1 MNTKSNSHDING
13 AMLFLE
19 TFPEILRNSI
29 SGKDETLKNEIEEL
43 LEIYQV
49 KIGIIKKAIQK

>member
-19 TFPEILRNSI
+19 TFPEILRDSI
-29 SGKDETLKNEIEEL
+29 SVKDETLKNEIEEL
-43 LEIYQV
+43 LKIYQD
-49 KIGIIKKAIQK
+49 KIGIIRKAIQK